1 MIGTQG
7 VQSPIV
13 ELVAVAVIIFA
24 LAAIGVM
31 SGLVPVPY
39 ARNNAPP
46 SKTCPNCGVVES
58 VKPVAIEDQGAGGSL
73 GAVTGN
79 QTSAGRGGTPATV
92 AGPAGGAYA
101 GDEAGTNKK
110 TTTYFQVNVRMN
122 DGSVM
127 TLTLRA
133 DPGVHAGDSVKVAH
147 GAVVRE

>member
-24 LAAIGVM
+24 VAVIGVM
-31 SGLVPVPY
+31 TGLVPVPY
-39 ARNNAPP
+39 AGNNAPP

-58 VKPVAIEDQGAGGSL
+58 VKPVAIKDQGAGGSL
-73 GAVTGN
+73 GTVTGN
-79 QTSAGRGGTPATV
+79 QVGAGRGGLPANV

-101 GDEAGTNKK
+101 GDEAEPNMK
-110 TTTYFQVNVRMN
+110 TTTYYQVNMRMN
-122 DGSVM
+122 DGSVL

-133 DPGVHAGDSVKVAH
+133 DPDVHAGDGVKVAN
-147 GAVVRE
+147 GVLVRE